1 MLKRL
6 ASRLAGDK
14 EDLVNT
20 EQIKLRMRG
29 GFRPF
34 VLHLSD
40 GRKFSIVH
48 PEFILVGKGVVAVL
62 RDDDLIETLDS
73 LDIVSVEDGQAREA

>member
-1 MLKRL
+1 MN
-6 ASRLAGDK
+6 
-14 EDLVNT
+14 V

-40 GRKFSIVH
+40 GRQFKVAH
-48 PEFILVGKGVVAVL
+48 PEFILVGRGVVAVL
-62 RDDDLIETLDS
+62 REDGLVETIDALH
-73 LDIVSVEDGQAREA
+73 IVSVEDLPAAAA